1 MGQGLAKPGPKEG
14 ARRAPGKLKKSPSR
28 SAGARTDD
36 ASTSGRTGDDEA
48 GVDIN
53 GSSGKSS
60 LWRPISLT
68 GGATTMHAGAVTRA
82 HNLRYSLFKKL
93 QRYVAFNALSG
104 VLPRELWNL
113 KNLISLYIDSCGLSG
128 DLPLTLSKLKN
139 LRALR
144 ASDNDFTGKIPDY
157 IGNLSN
163 LEVLKLQGNKIEG
176 PIPASLSKLV
186 KLNSSLTLRNCNI
199 SDKLTSVDFSN
210 FKNLTDLNLVWN
222 NFMIDSSNSS
232 ILPSGLEC
240 LQQDTPCFLGQPE
253 YSSFAVDC
261 GGSRSVKSDDKFIYE
276 SDGANLQGASYYVT
290 RPVRWGVSNTGKF
303 YMGEPN
309 RSYIIYTSN
318 QFNKTLDSELFQT
331 ARTSPSSL
339 RYYGIG
345 LKNGKYI
352 VALKFAEI
360 FPDGQI
366 WQSMGRRI
374 FDIYIQGER
383 KEQDFDIKKYA
394 NEKSNTPVERQYFT
408 DVTNNFMEIHL
419 FWAGK
424 GTCCIPTLGFY
435 GPSISAL
442 SVSFSGDPGLNINNT
457 TNGEN
462 TSSGRRGLVVG
473 VVVSAVIVGLLA
485 VTGTFVWTQKRK
497 RLEVEM
503 EELLS
508 IVGTPNVFSYGEI
521 KSATDN
527 FSTQNILGRG
537 GYGLVYKGK
546 LLDGRMVAVKQLSA
560 TSHQGK
566 REFMTEIA
574 TISAVQHRNLVKLH
588 GCCIESDAPLLVY
601 EYMENGSLDRAILGK
616 ASLKLDWRTR
626 FEICVGIA
634 RGLAYLH
641 EESSTRIVHR
651 DIKTSNVLLDANLNP
666 KISDFGLARH
676 YNDSMTHVST
686 GVAGTLGYL
695 APEYAMMGH
704 LTEKADV
711 FAFGIVA
718 MEIIAGRPNFDDS
731 VEDDKKYLLGWA
743 WCLHEN
749 KQPLE
754 ILDPKLTEFN
764 QEEVMRVIN
773 VILLCTMGLPHQRP
787 PMSKVVSILTEDI
800 ETVEVEAN
808 ARPSYIPQSQIRSEN
823 DGFIAG
829 YFSGSSIQQSS
840 GTQGSM
846 PSSSSSKPK
855 FHRDTSPLALSP
867 CSSCEID

>member
-1 MGQGLAKPGPKEG
+1 MSTLLAHLVRREGFGELAVHLVQQLLELFRLGRMGREALNCQPNDVSHFG
-14 ARRAPGKLKKSPSR
+14 ASGMNGTESR
-28 SAGARTDD
+28 SKLLDWIFTDIHWEYD
-36 ASTSGRTGDDEA
+36 LPEGTT
-48 GVDIN
+48 VD
-53 GSSGKSS
+53 SA
-60 LWRPISLT
+60 PLT
-68 GGATTMHAGAVTRA
+68 
-82 HNLRYSLFKKL
+82 L
-93 QRYVAFNALSG
+93 ALSYN
-104 VLPRELWNL
+104 VSAPTMLALSSNPR
-113 KNLISLYIDSCGLSG
+113 YIDSCGLSG

-345 LKNGKYI
+345 LKN
-352 VALKFAEI
+352 EI